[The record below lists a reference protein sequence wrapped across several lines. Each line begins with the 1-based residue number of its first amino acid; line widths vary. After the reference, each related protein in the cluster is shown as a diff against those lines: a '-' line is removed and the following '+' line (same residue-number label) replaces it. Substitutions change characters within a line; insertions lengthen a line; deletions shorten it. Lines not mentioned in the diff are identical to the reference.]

1 MNKDIL
7 SFIVYFAGYLIM
19 QMISIVL
26 LAAVSV
32 SGGFI
37 GADVTEIVNI
47 SAYIKDVISGSI
59 VIMIVMTVVYY
70 AVSVFLL
77 NRKLNLD

>member
-1 MNKDIL
+1 M
-7 SFIVYFAGYLIM
+7 
-19 QMISIVL
+19 
-26 LAAVSV
+26 AVSV

-37 GADVTEIVNI
+37 GADVTDIVNI
-47 SAYIKDVISGSI
+47 SAYIKDVISGSL